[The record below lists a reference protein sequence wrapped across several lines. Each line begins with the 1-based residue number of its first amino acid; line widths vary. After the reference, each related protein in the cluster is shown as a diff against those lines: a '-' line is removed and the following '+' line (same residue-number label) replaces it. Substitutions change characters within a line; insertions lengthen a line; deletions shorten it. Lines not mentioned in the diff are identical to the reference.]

1 VGLEFLKIRVLF
13 LLLFSLWLALG
24 SFGCTGKKTKE
35 VESRYLSL
43 EKEITLRGKI
53 KTIAVMPTFFDIREA
68 GKSRRFVE
76 VEPWQRKK
84 LTLEIRQILS
94 SKGYVTPEFSQSVA
108 LEEGKVGFTGELVHL
123 DIDELMEDF
132 KAICY
137 VILANEYKKALEEGL
152 RLDSFS
158 VFPKR
163 RYTLSPS
170 ILGVVRLSGAD
181 AVLFTGVWG
190 YVEHR
195 GAMVLKTLINSLSVF
210 LGIPLILPY
219 SSLLQ
224 FAVAVFDSKN
234 GDVLWFN
241 YGYSGFEALLYEMPK
256 KP

>member
-1 VGLEFLKIRVLF
+1 MLF

-24 SFGCTGKKTKE
+24 SFGCTKKETKE

-84 LTLEIRQILS
+84 LTLEIREILS
-94 SKGYVTPEFSQSVA
+94 SKGYITPEFSQSIA
-108 LEEGKVGFTGELVHL
+108 LDLEESKKVFTGELVHL
-123 DIDELMEDF
+123 DLDELMEDF

-163 RYTLSPS
+163 RYTLSPTV
-170 ILGVVRLSGAD
+170 LRVVGLSRAD

-190 YVEHR
+190 YVEQK
-195 GAMVLKTLINSLSVF
+195 GTMVLKTLVNSLSVF
-210 LGIPLILPY
+210 LGIPIILPY

-241 YGYSGFEALLYEMPK
+241 YGHSGFEVLLHEIPK
-256 KP
+256 RP